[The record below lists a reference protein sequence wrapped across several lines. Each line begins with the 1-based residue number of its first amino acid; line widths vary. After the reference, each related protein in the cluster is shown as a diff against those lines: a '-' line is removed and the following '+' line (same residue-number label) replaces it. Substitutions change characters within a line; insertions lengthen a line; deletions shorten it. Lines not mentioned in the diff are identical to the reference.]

1 MDVKKINEA
10 LSVGAIDE
18 FGIFPHLEMLK
29 QEPFIYSIEFGLDE
43 VPKEPGM
50 IFIRGPRQYGKS
62 TWLEQQIKQTIEE
75 FGPGSAY
82 YLNGDEIR
90 NDQALVDAARDILP
104 LYDSRTKT
112 HRLFIDEITAIG
124 NWTRGMKRLLDG
136 GELKQTLVVTT
147 GSKAADL
154 RRGSERLPGRKG
166 KLDRTQYLF
175 TPVSFAEYKRVCGEK
190 LGDRLFLAYILSG
203 GSPVACNELAILG
216 YLPEYVI
223 EMTRD
228 WIFGEFSSTGR
239 PRDSL
244 LGVMECLHRFGGTPV
259 GQAKLARE
267 AGLANNTIALGYIEL
282 LKDLMC
288 VASAHVWDG
297 NKKKLN
303 KRRPCKFHMI
313 NLLAAVAWHPD
324 RIRSID
330 DFLNMPPEKQ
340 AYMIEWAVAQE
351 IWRRAAIRGEEFPEV
366 MAFFANKTNEIDFV
380 TDDNAL
386 IEVKRGKANPMDFS
400 WFNKMFP
407 NSILTVIN
415 KNRFSTNSV
424 KGITLEDF
432 FLSYH

>member
-1 MDVKKINEA
+1 LLTLRWLCKITFQSLTKINAQVSRVFMDVKKINEA

-90 NDQALVDAARDILP
+90 NDQALVDAVRDILP

-203 GSPVACNELAILG
+203 G
-216 YLPEYVI
+216 
-223 EMTRD
+223 M
-228 WIFGEFSSTGR
+228 FKKSS
-239 PRDSL
+239 
-244 LGVMECLHRFGGTPV
+244 
-259 GQAKLARE
+259 
-267 AGLANNTIALGYIEL
+267 I
-282 LKDLMC
+282 
-288 VASAHVWDG
+288 
-297 NKKKLN
+297 
-303 KRRPCKFHMI
+303 
-313 NLLAAVAWHPD
+313 D
-324 RIRSID
+324 RILSGC
-330 DFLNMPPEKQ
+330 Q
-340 AYMIEWAVAQE
+340 AT
-351 IWRRAAIRGEEFPEV
+351 AAKR
-366 MAFFANKTNEIDFV
+366 
-380 TDDNAL
+380 L
-386 IEVKRGKANPMDFS
+386 IM
-400 WFNKMFP
+400 
-407 NSILTVIN
+407 
-415 KNRFSTNSV
+415 
-424 KGITLEDF
+424 
-432 FLSYH
+432 